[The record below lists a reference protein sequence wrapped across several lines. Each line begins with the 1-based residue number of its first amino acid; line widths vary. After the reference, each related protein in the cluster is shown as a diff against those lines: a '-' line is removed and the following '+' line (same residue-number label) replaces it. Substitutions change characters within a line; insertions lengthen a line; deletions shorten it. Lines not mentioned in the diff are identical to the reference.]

1 MWSRFLADYGII
13 FVLLAL
19 CAFFSVATLDEQHP
33 TGAAAGLEL
42 GADILSQTQPAATVF
57 IVVRNTPDDGAFAA
71 ALTKALS
78 AQGRSVL
85 GTARGQPDEMLQ
97 AMKQL
102 LERESRLDVI
112 ASVNGA
118 GVGPVLDNLREKY
131 PALNGTRLL
140 IPQSY
145 QWPNFLKASN
155 FLNITNQIA
164 VIAIIA
170 IGMTMVIITGGI
182 DLSIGSLMALSAI
195 ITAVLIRDYM
205 GGYEAGGPGMILA
218 CLIAI
223 ALCGLIGFA
232 TGVLVK
238 SFDVP
243 PFIATLSMMLIAR
256 GLALRFSKSESID
269 QIPNSFKWL
278 GAGADLGSIP
288 NAVVLMALMYLLAH
302 VVMSRTVL
310 GRYIYAVGGNA
321 EAARLSGVP
330 IFRVIIFVYILAG
343 ILSGLGGV
351 IFASQYKSSNP
362 NYGLMY
368 ELYVIAAV
376 VVGGT
381 SLSGGEGKIF
391 GTLLGAFLI
400 AVIQNGMNL
409 TGVGSENQQIVLG
422 MVILGAVLIDK
433 VKKNGWG
440 LFRNTR

>member
-1 MWSRFLADYGII
+1 MYSMWSRFLADYGII
-13 FVLLAL
+13 FILLAL

-42 GADILSQTQPAATVF
+42 GADIVSQTQPAASVF
-57 IVVRNTPDDGAFAA
+57 IVVRCTPDDAAFAA
-71 ALTKALS
+71 ALTKALT
-78 AQGRSVL
+78 AEGRSVL
-85 GTARGQPDEMLQ
+85 GTVCGQPDEMLQ
-97 AMKQL
+97 ALKQQ
-102 LERESRLDVI
+102 LERESRPDVI

-118 GVGPVLDNLREKY
+118 GVGPILDNLREKY
-131 PALNGTRLL
+131 PQLSETRLL

-182 DLSIGSLMALSAI
+182 DLSVGSLMALSAVL
-195 ITAVLIRDYM
+195 TAVLIRDCM

-223 ALCGLIGFA
+223 AACGSIGFA
-232 TGVLVK
+232 TGVLVTG
-238 SFDVP
+238 FEVP
-243 PFIATLSMMLIAR
+243 PFIATLSMMLVAS
-256 GLALRFSKSESID
+256 GLALKFSNSESID
-269 QIPNSFKWL
+269 QIPNSFMWL
-278 GAGADLGSIP
+278 GAGADLGGVP
-288 NAVVLMALMYLLAH
+288 NAVVLMAVMYGLAH
-302 VVMSRTVL
+302 VLMSRTIL
-310 GRYIYAVGGNA
+310 GRYIYAVGGNL

-330 IFRVIIFVYILAG
+330 IFKVIVLVYVITG

-409 TGVGSENQQIVLG
+409 TGVGSHNQKIVLG
-422 MVILGAVLIDK
+422 LVILGAVLIDK
-433 VKKNGWG
+433 VKKERLGINS
-440 LFRNTR
+440 